1 MKARVTTELDR
12 VPAMDE
18 LRQSGIGIDRLSL
31 CRKTGRLPA
40 GHRVVLLVQSAHAF
54 VPGKDPL
61 FTRGEPRRSTLE
73 RPPTRGPENT

>member
-40 GHRVVLLVQSAHAF
+40 GHRAAPEVRRERVLS
-54 VPGKDPL
+54 
-61 FTRGEPRRSTLE
+61 
-73 RPPTRGPENT
+73 